1 MYSSYFKISLN
12 HFPNYTNNKLKCY
25 NFQKPLEDIMKAHAI
40 FDFLHLLVL
49 TLKSYYVWGMPIYVF
64 IIPLIFVVG
73 YIIINSNKK
82 QKTHLFK
89 VTNLLP

>member
-1 MYSSYFKISLN
+1 M
-12 HFPNYTNNKLKCY
+12 NNVIICKKRK
-25 NFQKPLEDIMKAHAI
+25 NTLEDIMKAHAL

-49 TLKSYYVWGMPIYVF
+49 SMKSYYVWGMPIYVF

-82 QKTHLFK
+82 RKNTSIQSH
-89 VTNLLP
+89 

>member
-1 MYSSYFKISLN
+1 MKI
-12 HFPNYTNNKLKCY
+12 
-25 NFQKPLEDIMKAHAI
+25 HALA
-40 FDFLHLLVL
+40 DLLHLLVL

-82 QKTHLFK
+82 QKNTSIQSH
-89 VTNLLP
+89 

>member
-1 MYSSYFKISLN
+1 
-12 HFPNYTNNKLKCY
+12 
-25 NFQKPLEDIMKAHAI
+25 MKAHAI

>member
-1 MYSSYFKISLN
+1 MKI
-12 HFPNYTNNKLKCY
+12 
-25 NFQKPLEDIMKAHAI
+25 HALA
-40 FDFLHLLVL
+40 DFLHLLVL

-82 QKTHLFK
+82 
-89 VTNLLP
+89 

>member
-1 MYSSYFKISLN
+1 
-12 HFPNYTNNKLKCY
+12 
-25 NFQKPLEDIMKAHAI
+25 MKAHAL

-49 TLKSYYVWGMPIYVF
+49 SMKSYYVWGIPIYVF

-82 QKTHLFK
+82 RKNTSIQSH
-89 VTNLLP
+89 

>member
-1 MYSSYFKISLN
+1 VIICKK
-12 HFPNYTNNKLKCY
+12 T
-25 NFQKPLEDIMKAHAI
+25 LEDLMKIHAL

-82 QKTHLFK
+82 QKNTSIQSH
-89 VTNLLP
+89 

>member
-1 MYSSYFKISLN
+1 
-12 HFPNYTNNKLKCY
+12 
-25 NFQKPLEDIMKAHAI
+25 MKAHAI

-49 TLKSYYVWGMPIYVF
+49 TLKSYYVWGMPMYVF

-82 QKTHLFK
+82 QKIHLFK
-89 VTNLLP
+89 VTKLYLNSLLKIIFPHFLQMI